1 MFAKILLSLT
11 LLCCRL
17 AFAQGSV
24 LLVGGGSENYND
36 WSDEPYRWLVE
47 HAPNRNILILD
58 YSSPSSFLPNYFK
71 SLGATNA
78 TNLVINSRAMAN
90 DSTTYRALLAADGFF
105 LRGGDQWQYVSLWK
119 GTLAEQALRQAF
131 QRGAVLGGTSA
142 GAMAL
147 SEIVFDA
154 RTTSVDSR
162 QALRAPLNAGITL
175 TDDFL
180 RLVPN
185 TLVDTHFHERGRL
198 GRLLAMLAVYHNA
211 KQRWV
216 NGLGVDDRT
225 ALGISSDGSAEVFGS
240 GVVAL
245 LRATESTQ
253 YRVQTAK
260 PLSLSHIAYAQMTK
274 GFRFDLQTGQIL
286 FVPPSALRYTLELFV
301 AFENALIIDGSDQTT
316 DWLAS
321 AGSVN
326 KFLATLAPTDTV
338 GIISSP
344 ATPNAAQTLATHLS
358 QRNVPHHLL
367 WLDTNTKNSA
377 TLAQQIAACDGFVFV
392 GNQLD
397 SLGVFLFQS
406 LAGYA
411 LQTQR
416 HSNIPLLFLGD
427 DAKFAGEMVVGQTE
441 FSTTA
446 AYRGR
451 LTLTS
456 ALQSLP
462 AIIMPRAWQNADYHE
477 NRMCGLF
484 WGIAKTDAHY
494 GILLDAGA
502 HLQGTA
508 MRAQVFGNTPAI
520 FANAAR
526 AEWIDFSTYRA
537 SNSAGPRQSAAL
549 TNVMLHVVAPEQQF
563 DFFQGEPVQ
572 VEARAAHTPKEFSL
586 HQNFPNPF
594 NPTTTIAYELPRRAR
609 VTLKLYNLLGEEV
622 ATLVDNEQVAAGR
635 HTAIW
640 NGRNRFGQPV
650 ASGVYWYRMQAGEF
664 VRVKKMALVR

>member
-1 MFAKILLSLT
+1 MKKNLIFSLL
-11 LLCCRL
+11 LLASL

-58 YSSPSSFLPNYFK
+58 YISPSSFLPNYFK
-71 SLGATNA
+71 SLGAITA
-78 TNLVINSRAMAN
+78 TNLVINSRTMAN
-90 DSTTYRALLAADGFF
+90 DSATYRALLAVDGFF

-131 QRGAVLGGTSA
+131 QRGAVIGGTSA

-147 SEIVFDA
+147 SEVVFDA
-154 RTTSVDSR
+154 RTTSVDPR

-185 TLVDTHFHERGRL
+185 ALVDTHFHERGRL

-211 KQRWV
+211 SNRWV
-216 NGLGVDDRT
+216 SGLGVDDRT

-245 LRATESTQ
+245 LRATEQTQ
-253 YRVQTAK
+253 VTVQSSK
-260 PLSLSHIAYAQMTK
+260 PLSLSHVAYSQMTK
-274 GFRFDLQTGQIL
+274 GFRFDLQTGRIL
-286 FVPPSALRYTLELFV
+286 FVPPSAREHTPGLFIAFDNTL
-301 AFENALIIDGSDQTT
+301 IHDGSDQPT

-321 AGSVN
+321 SGSVN
-326 KFLATLAPTDTV
+326 KFLTTLAPTDTV
-338 GIISSP
+338 GIVSSP

-358 QRNVPHHLL
+358 QRNVPSQLL

-377 TLAQQIAACDGFVFV
+377 TLVQQITACDGFVFV

-406 LAGYA
+406 LAGYT
-411 LQTQR
+411 LQTQM
-416 HSNIPLLFLGD
+416 HNNIPLLFLGD
-427 DAKFAGEMVVGQTE
+427 EAKFAGKMMVGQTE
-441 FSTTA
+441 ISTTA

-451 LTLTS
+451 LILS
-456 ALQSLP
+456 QAMGRLP
-462 AIIMPRAWQNADYHE
+462 AIIIPRAWQNSDYHE

-484 WGIAKTDAHY
+484 WGIAKTDTHY

-508 MRAQVFGNTPAI
+508 MRTQVFGNTPAI
-520 FANAAR
+520 FVNATS
-526 AEWIDFSTYRA
+526 AEWLDFSTYRA
-537 SNSAGPRQSAAL
+537 SNSVGPRQSAAL

-563 DFFQGEPVQ
+563 DFFKGEPVK
-572 VEARAAHTPKEFSL
+572 VETRAEHAPTEFSL

-594 NPTTTIAYELPRRAR
+594 NPTTTISYELPRRER
-609 VTLKLYNLLGEEV
+609 VTLEV
-622 ATLVDNEQVAAGR
+622 FDLMGKRVAQLVEGIQREGR
-635 HTAIW
+635 HEVTWKATAH
-640 NGRNRFGQPV
+640 V
-650 ASGVYWYRMQAGEF
+650 SGIYWYRLRRGGE
-664 VRVKKMALVR
+664 VLTKKMLLLR